1 MAGPDWNFHST
12 DIAGAVR
19 RISGGSDDPRAVDW
33 RGVRVAHIDTGV
45 RDHPVF
51 GGLTGGSSWV
61 KILSGVNYME
71 PGEAPVEPPHEQS
84 GTLIDDAM
92 DSISDLSDK
101 GVDGHGT
108 RTLSVLC
115 GDGNYRKGT
124 RNSRVGLLP
133 GLPVVPYRVTD
144 TVLLAQR
151 TVLINIAK
159 AITHAVDTDCKVI
172 SMSLGFPIMRS
183 KAVGKAID
191 HAYSSGVIVVAAG
204 GQFIDKVTY
213 PGRFSRT
220 IGVGGHTP
228 ERKIWH
234 LGHYSK
240 TMQRFVDVW
249 APSTDIIRANPG
261 WADDGR
267 LYDDVAGEGTSYGTV
282 HVAAAAALWL
292 RHHGEN
298 KLAAHYPKGWQ
309 RVEAFRKAL
318 RDGSVPL
325 VEPRDRQPVNGTGR
339 LNIDA
344 TQKKKLAPR
353 VSLAIRPRAETQIV

>member
-19 RISGGSDDPRAVDW
+19 RITGGTDNPSAIDW

-45 RDHPVF
+45 RDHPIF
-51 GGLTGGSSWV
+51 GVLAGGDSWV
-61 KILSGVNYME
+61 KISAGVNYIE
-71 PGEAPVEPPHEQS
+71 PGEPPIEPPQDQS
-84 GTLIDDAM
+84 GTLIEDAM
-92 DSISDLSDK
+92 DWISDLSDK

-115 GDGNYRKGT
+115 GAGSYKRGAAT
-124 RNSRVGLLP
+124 SRVGMLP

-151 TVLINIAK
+151 TVLTNIAK

-172 SMSLGFPIMRS
+172 SMSLGFPVMRS
-183 KAVGKAID
+183 KALGKAID
-191 HAYSSGVIVVAAG
+191 YAYESGVIVVAAG

-213 PGRFSRT
+213 PGKFSRT

-228 ERKIWH
+228 KRKIWH
-234 LGHYSK
+234 LGNYSK

-261 WADDGR
+261 WQEDGR

-282 HVAAAAALWL
+282 HVVAAAALWL

-298 KLAAHYPKGWQ
+298 SLAAHYPKGWQ

-325 VEPRDRQPVNGTGR
+325 IEPRDHQPVNGTGR

-344 TQKKKLAPR
+344 TQKKKLAAR
-353 VSLAIRPRAETQIV
+353 ASIAIRPKAETQLV

>member
-1 MAGPDWNFHST
+1 MTQPDWNFLST
-12 DIAGAVR
+12 DISGAIR
-19 RISGGSDDPRAVDW
+19 RVSGGSDNPQSIDW

-51 GGLTGGSSWV
+51 GGLTSGASWV
-61 KILSGVNYME
+61 NIAAGVNYIE
-71 PGEAPVEPPHEQS
+71 PGMPPIEPPHDLS
-84 GTLIDDAM
+84 GTLLEDAM
-92 DSISDLSDK
+92 DWISDLSDK

-115 GDGNYRKGT
+115 GAGNYKKGSAT
-124 RNSRVGLLP
+124 SRVGMLP

-144 TVLLAQR
+144 TVLLAQG
-151 TVLINIAK
+151 TVLTNIAK
-159 AITHAVDTDCKVI
+159 AITHAVDNDCKVI
-172 SMSLGFPIMRS
+172 SMSLGFPYMRS

-191 HAYSSGVIVVAAG
+191 HAYASGVIIVAAG

-213 PGRFSRT
+213 PGKFSRT
-220 IGVGGHTP
+220 IGVGGHTSS
-228 ERKIWH
+228 RKIWH
-234 LGHYSK
+234 LAHYSR
-240 TMQRFVDVW
+240 TMQRFIDVW
-249 APSTDIIRANPG
+249 APSTDIVRAHPG

-267 LYDDVAGEGTSYGTV
+267 LYDDAKGEGTSYGTV

-298 KLAAHYPKGWQ
+298 VLAAQYPKGWQ

-318 RDGSVPL
+318 HAGAVPL
-325 VEPRDRQPVNGTGR
+325 VEPRDRQPVNKTGR

-344 TQKKKLAPR
+344 VQKKKLTPR
-353 VSLAIRPRAETQIV
+353 ASLAIRPKAETQVV